1 MTFISLRTLIMMDA
15 CREQSSCDRS
25 PVVFSSKPE
34 LRHGAASWELVSLG
48 PKVGLWKGR
57 LIPSGGVY
65 DHASSATQASFVNI
79 VGCFGCPTLTLNN
92 A

>member
-25 PVVFSSKPE
+25 PVGFSSEPE
-34 LRHGAASWELVSLG
+34 RELVSLG